1 MTPEPQEKQFRGA
14 CPLDC
19 PDTCTRIVTVKNGEA
34 RSLRGERVASLFGP
48 AF

>member
-19 PDTCTRIVTVKNGEA
+19 PDTAWIVTVKNGEA
-34 RSLRGERVASLFGP
+34 LSLRGERVASLVGP